1 MHTPRILV
9 AASALIAS
17 FTFSGCELFEEGFEQ
32 PVTVYSFPT
41 GADVSIDGESVGK
54 TPVTVELGRL
64 KAHQL
69 VLNKTGYKPQKET
82 VLPSRNDEGKGLVRF
97 GLMEDTGLYYDLG
110 PQPVQ
115 AQLVPDV
122 LPDSR
127 GIDAYSEMAT
137 IITEVD
143 QRRESGQIGP
153 VEHKYI
159 VDQIVNFYAN

>member
-1 MHTPRILV
+1 MQTPRILV
-9 AASALIAS
+9 AASALVAS
-17 FTFSGCELFEEGFEQ
+17 LTFTGCELFEEGFEQ

-41 GADVSIDGESVGK
+41 GAEVTVDGESIGK
-54 TPVTVELGRL
+54 TPCTVELGRL
-64 KAHQL
+64 KAHQF
-69 VLNKTGYKPQKET
+69 VLEKSGYKPQKET
-82 VLPSRNDEGKGLVRF
+82 VMPTRNEEGKGMVRF
-97 GLMEDTGLYYDLG
+97 GLMEDTGLYFDLS

-115 AQLVPDV
+115 AQMVPDV
-122 LPDSR
+122 LPNSK
-127 GIDAYSEMAT
+127 GVDAYSEMAT